1 MEIAREVDQSDSALR
16 KVMGVV
22 ARRWW
27 IVAMGGLIGAM
38 VGVVSSLFSPTV
50 YEAQTSLYVT
60 AGDDASSASA
70 AYQGTMASQQRVLS
84 YGDLVR
90 SDSVLEGALER
101 LPSTG
106 LAVDQLRSSV
116 RASSQPNTVVLTLFV
131 TSESSEK
138 AVQLSNAV
146 GASLVE
152 NVSALESSPTNR
164 QPLAKLTVVT
174 PASGAVV
181 ISPNRKRNLGLG
193 LLGGLA
199 IGFIAVIIATKLD
212 NRVGSAA
219 DIDALVALP
228 LLSEVPESS
237 SLGVHSLVDFSV
249 GGDAVPEAFR
259 RLRTSLLYSSVDRLV
274 RSVLVTSG
282 SANEGKTTTALNM
295 AASFAELDKRVL
307 LIEAD
312 LRRPSFS
319 EKISHSGGAGL
330 TDCLAGQAEFVDL
343 VAELPGASI
352 WVLPAGSR
360 VGNPSE
366 LLSSDKAR
374 QLFAQLVDQFDYV
387 VVDSP
392 PVLPV
397 CDAVVLAH
405 LVDYT
410 VFVVSEHRT
419 KRSELVASV
428 SAIRGSIGDSG
439 FAGGV
444 VLNRADSRGM
454 SYGYYGSSSDS
465 SSSLSS
471 VSSRTGIV

>member
-1 MEIAREVDQSDSALR
+1 MEIASEVAHPDSALR
-16 KVMGVV
+16 RVMGVV

-27 IVAMGGLIGAM
+27 IVAISGLIGAV
-38 VGVVSSLFSPTV
+38 VGVISSLFSPTI
-50 YEAQTSLYVT
+50 YEAQTSLYIT
-60 AGDDASSASA
+60 AGDGTNSASS

-101 LPSTG
+101 LPNSG
-106 LAVDQLRSSV
+106 LSVDQLRSSV
-116 RASSQPNTVVLTLFV
+116 RASSQPNTVVLTLSV
-131 TSESSEK
+131 TNESPQY

-152 NVSALESSPTNR
+152 SVSALETSPISSE
-164 QPLAKLTVVT
+164 PLAKLTVVT
-174 PASGAVV
+174 PASNAVV
-181 ISPNRKRNLGLG
+181 ISPNKKRNIGLG

-212 NRVGSAA
+212 NRVGSSS
-219 DIDALVALP
+219 DIDDLVSLP

-237 SLGVHSLVDFSV
+237 SLGVHSLVDFGV
-249 GGDAVPEAFR
+249 GGGVVPEAFR
-259 RLRTSLLYSSVDRLV
+259 RFRTSLLYSSVDRPV
-274 RSVLVTSG
+274 KSVLVTSG
-282 SANEGKTTTALNM
+282 SPNEGKTTTALNL
-295 AASFAELDKRVL
+295 AASFAELGKRVL

-319 EKISHSGGAGL
+319 DKVAHPGGAGL
-330 TDCLAGQAEFVDL
+330 TDCLAGQAEFGDL
-343 VAELPGASI
+343 VLELPEASI
-352 WVLPAGSR
+352 WLLAAGSR

-366 LLSSDKAR
+366 LLSSDKAK
-374 QLFAQLVDQFDYV
+374 QLFEELVQKFDYV

-410 VFVVSEHRT
+410 VFVVSENRT
-419 KRSELVASV
+419 RRNDLVASV
-428 SAIRGSIGDSG
+428 SAIRASIGETS

-444 VLNRADSRGM
+444 VLNRADTRGTK
-454 SYGYYGSSSDS
+454 YGYYGSASE
-465 SSSLSS
+465 SLSLPSSASSGTRS
-471 VSSRTGIV
+471 V